1 MGRLVPAVT
10 RALDILELFLEGDG
24 TLSAPDITR
33 RLQLPRTT
41 VHELVTT
48 LTARS
53 YLASVPGQ
61 PGRYRLGV
69 RAHQLGSRYAEQLDL
84 AAEGQQVAREVA
96 ETCDE
101 TVHVAILEGLDVIY
115 IAKVDS
121 IHAVRMVSAAGR
133 RLPAHC
139 TSVGKMLLASLPPGE
154 LEARLAEE
162 AGEGT
167 LAALTPD
174 SITDPAVLRAALPA
188 IRARGVAVEHRESNP
203 DVSCVAA
210 PVRDGS
216 GRVAAALSISV
227 PVIRWSEE
235 REAELAELAV
245 KGARDL
251 SVRLGYRGSER

>member
-33 RLQLPRTT
+33 KLGLPRTT

-48 LTARS
+48 LAARS
-53 YLASVPGQ
+53 YLVPVPEQ

-69 RAHQLGSRYAEQLDL
+69 RTYQLGSRYAEQLDL
-84 AAEGQQVAREVA
+84 AAEGREVAREVA

-101 TVHVAILEGLDVIY
+101 TVHVAILEDLDVIY

-139 TSVGKMLLASLPPGE
+139 TSVGKMLLAALPAEE
-154 LEARLAEE
+154 LDARIEE
-162 AGEGT
+162 AGELVAMT
-167 LAALTPD
+167 HN
-174 SITDPAVLRAALPA
+174 SITDPAELRAALDG
-188 IRARGVAVEHRESNP
+188 IRERGIAVEHRESNP

-216 GRVAAALSISV
+216 GRVVAALSISV
-227 PVIRWSEE
+227 PVIRWTEE
-235 REAELAELAV
+235 REAELAELAA
-245 KGARDL
+245 KGAGDL
-251 SVRLGYRGSER
+251 SVRLGHRGGIR

>member
-10 RALDILELFLEGDG
+10 RALDILELFLESEGA
-24 TLSAPDITR
+24 LSAPDITR

-48 LTARS
+48 LAARN
-53 YLASVPGQ
+53 YLAQLPDQ

-69 RAHQLGSRYAEQLDL
+69 RAYQLGSRYGEQLDL
-84 AAEGQQVAREVA
+84 AAEGREVAREVA

-121 IHAVRMVSAAGR
+121 THAVRMVSAAGR

-139 TSVGKMLLASLPPGE
+139 TSVGKMLLAALPADKLDLRIEEEGGE
-154 LEARLAEE
+154 LV
-162 AGEGT
+162 GMT
-167 LAALTPD
+167 HN
-174 SITDPAVLRAALPA
+174 SITDPDALRSALAV
-188 IRARGVAVEHRESNP
+188 IRERGIATEHRESNP

-210 PVRDGS
+210 PVRDAS
-216 GRVAAALSISV
+216 GRVVAALSVSV
-227 PVIRWSEE
+227 PMIRWTEE
-235 REAELAELAV
+235 REAELAGLAA
-245 KGARDL
+245 KGAADL
-251 SVRLGYRGSER
+251 SARLGHRGGRR